1 MYICLDSNPKLISFN
16 IGSMHDLYC
25 LFSSYASY
33 ILTKTVSDIISIF
46 NGPTG
51 FGMFQ
56 LEELFFFLFFFPVI
70 SMFEFRHLAV
80 VELICIPFR
89 LTTRKKER
97 VFTVHCISDS
107 SQCLLP
113 LSVGAALPAPLSTL
127 PVARSP
133 PQCCH

>member
-1 MYICLDSNPKLISFN
+1 MIFIVFSHHMLLIYLRKLLVILLVYLM
-16 IGSMHDLYC
+16 GRQALAC
-25 LFSSYASY
+25 FSWRS
-33 ILTKTVSDIISIF
+33 
-46 NGPTG
+46 
-51 FGMFQ
+51 
-56 LEELFFFLFFFPVI
+56 FFFSLFFFPVI

-97 VFTVHCISDS
+97 VFTVHCIPDS

-133 PQCCH
+133 PQCCQLAIEFTGVNGS